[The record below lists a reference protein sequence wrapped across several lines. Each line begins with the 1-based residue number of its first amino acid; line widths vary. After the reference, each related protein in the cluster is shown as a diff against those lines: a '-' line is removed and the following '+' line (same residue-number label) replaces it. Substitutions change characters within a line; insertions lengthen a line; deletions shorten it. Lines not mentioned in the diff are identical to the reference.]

1 VRFRQ
6 EIQALPRAAQL
17 SAPIPRIHVVA
28 AVLENSAGRIL
39 IAQRPPGKSLAGAWE
54 FPGGKL
60 HSGEARLA
68 GLAREL
74 DEELGIRVES
84 ARPLIRYL
92 HRYQGLEVDLD
103 AWRVT
108 RWQGAPHG
116 REGQALAWHAP
127 GELLQV
133 GLLPADAV
141 IVNAVRLPPMV
152 MVTPPAAPDGEGDFL
167 DALEAAAGRG
177 GQWICL
183 RRPDLDAAA
192 LLELAAGAACR
203 IEGSGAR
210 LLLHGEPRALAPLLL
225 EPPPALRARLGDAA
239 AGLHVP
245 ARCLAGLAGRP
256 VPDEMWFGASCHDAG
271 ELDAAEAAGA
281 DYAFL
286 GNVLATPSHPGAEG
300 LGWDAFAGLV
310 RERPMPVYGIG
321 GLGPADLEAAW
332 AAGAQGIAA
341 IRGLWGAG

>member
-1 VRFRQ
+1 M
-6 EIQALPRAAQL
+6 
-17 SAPIPRIHVVA
+17 
-28 AVLENSAGRIL
+28 L

-60 HSGEARLA
+60 HGGEARLA

-74 DEELGIRVES
+74 DEELGIQVEA

-92 HRYQGLEVDLD
+92 HRYPELEVDLD

-108 RWQGAPHG
+108 RWQGEPHG

-141 IVNAVRLPPMV
+141 IVNAVRLPAVV
-152 MVTPPAAPDGEGDFL
+152 MVTPPAAPEGEGAFL
-167 DALEAAAGRG
+167 DALETAAAAGDIG
-177 GQWICL
+177 LICL
-183 RRPDLDAAA
+183 RRPDLDAGA

-210 LLLHGEPRALAPLLL
+210 LLLHGDPALLAPLLL
-225 EPPPALRARLGDAA
+225 EPPPALRARLGDAV

-245 ARCLAGLAGRP
+245 ARCLRGLAGRP
-256 VPDEMWFGASCHDAG
+256 VPDEMWFGASCHDAA
-271 ELDAAEAAGA
+271 ELDAAQAAGV

-286 GNVLATPSHPGAEG
+286 GSVRPTASHPGAAG
-300 LGWDAFAGLV
+300 LGWEAFADLV
-310 RERPMPVYGIG
+310 VDVPVPVYAIG
-321 GLGPADLEAAW
+321 GVSPADLETAW

-341 IRGLWGAG
+341 IRSLWAAG